1 MILEPIEELQKFNLL
16 KDFSD
21 VQLTYI
27 RENGKQLDIPPKKV
41 LLKQGATHTNIFLL
55 LKGDLRLIA
64 VDGKTSTISADS
76 PSGKN
81 PIAQLRPSRYQV
93 LSATDVTLIV
103 FPEEI
108 LQAAIEIEEAETIEV
123 AAAQEPHEDF
133 DSALFDILSLLHTD
147 QLILPSLPD
156 IAIKIRHAME
166 DEDSGADEISKII
179 QMDQSIVAKII
190 KTANSALYGGSKKVE
205 DCKSAYI
212 RLGAKKLVNLV
223 LSYTMKELF
232 KSDSKII
239 QAHMK
244 SLWDHSVR
252 VAAISSILARLTPG
266 FDPEK
271 ALLAGL
277 LHNIGAVVVLNNL
290 GNHPAVTEDP
300 EILQTV
306 LLSLQAEVGS
316 TLLKK
321 WDFPDEITVV
331 VEHASDWGRN
341 HDEKGDLTDIINV
354 AQLHSYIGTPMQE
367 NVPPLDKV
375 PAFHKLALGQLT
387 PEMSLQILEKSK
399 EDIDQTIKLFQ

>member
-1 MILEPIEELQKFNLL
+1 MILEPIEELKKFNIFS
-16 KDFSD
+16 DFSD
-21 VQLTYI
+21 VQLTFI
-27 RENGKQLDIPPKKV
+27 RENGKQLDIPENKV

-55 LKGDLRLIA
+55 LKGDLKLIA
-64 VDGKTSTISADS
+64 VDGKASVMTADS
-76 PSGKN
+76 PSAKN

-93 LSATDVTLIV
+93 LSASEVTLIV
-103 FPEEI
+103 LTEET
-108 LQAAIEIEEAETIEV
+108 LQAAVEIEEAETIDVMPAGE
-123 AAAQEPHEDF
+123 HNDDF
-133 DSALFDILSLLHTD
+133 DSVLFDILSLLHTD
-147 QLILPSLPD
+147 QLKLPSLPD

-166 DEDSGADEISKII
+166 DEDSGADEIAKII
-179 QMDQSIVAKII
+179 QMDQSIVAKIL
-190 KTANSALYGGSKKVE
+190 KTANSALYGGTKKVE

-239 QAHMK
+239 QMHMK
-244 SLWDHSVR
+244 QLWDHSVK

-290 GNHPAVTEDP
+290 GNQPAVTEDP
-300 EILQTV
+300 EILQSV
-306 LLSLQAEVGS
+306 LASLQAEVGS

-321 WDFPDEITVV
+321 WDFPDEIIEV
-331 VEHASDWGRN
+331 VEQASDWGRDN
-341 HDEKGDLTDIINV
+341 DEQGDLTDIINV
-354 AQLHSYIGTPMQE
+354 AQLHSYIGTPSQE
-367 NVPPLDKV
+367 AVPPLDKI
-375 PAFHKLALGQLT
+375 PAFRKLALGQLT

-399 EDIDQTIKLFQ
+399 DDIDQTIKLFQ